1 MTDLK
6 KKAQEVAKAGRFGD
20 TTLIHVAPEELK
32 GLASLMPN
40 GKLTVNP
47 TTGLPEAFF
56 FLPFLAGLGA
66 AAAPAAAAAV
76 PAAATGALGAGMAAG
91 AGAAATGLAGL
102 GAAAAP
108 AAAGLTGAGLAGT
121 SAGLAANAAA
131 PALAGAGA
139 AGATGSALGAAM
151 PSVVGGSTAA
161 ASLPVAGASGL
172 PSVLGSTPLA
182 GTGALGSAGAAAP
195 ITASTASGGAAGMA
209 GPTIAAANALPA
221 AATTGAGAAGGS
233 TAGGL
238 GSLFGSMDAGK
249 MLQYGALA
257 SMMMPQGGGGGGD
270 DGGGGKK
277 GKRYSRGDAAE
288 NTGSVTDSEFDY
300 FPDSH
305 YYKKGGLVKG
315 DSHSAY
321 YFNDGGVQVLRSGMS
336 DEDRD
341 RASRNASK
349 ALQKKKGY
357 AEGGL
362 ASLAPQ
368 EPEANDE
375 QLIDMTV
382 AALQG
387 QAPNADAIIQ
397 QFIQVFG
404 PDALRDLIQ
413 QVQGGA
419 PQGDGMSDSVPA
431 VVNGQNGQSE
441 PAALSEGEFVVP
453 ADVVSGLGNGST
465 EAGAQQL
472 EGMMQRTRQMR
483 TGGVVQPPAMNP
495 RSVMPI

>member
-1 MTDLK
+1 MSDLK

-108 AAAGLTGAGLAGT
+108 AATGLTSAGLAGT

-139 AGATGSALGAAM
+139 TGSALGAAM
-151 PSVVGGSTAA
+151 PSVVGGTTAA
-161 ASLPVAGASGL
+161 SSLPVAGAAGL

-195 ITASTASGGAAGMA
+195 ITGSTAAGGAAGMA

-277 GKRYSRGDAAE
+277 GKRYSRGEAAE
-288 NTGSVTDSEFDY
+288 NTGSVNDSEFDY

-305 YYKKGGLVKG
+305 YYKSGGLV
-315 DSHSAY
+315 
-321 YFNDGGVQVLRSGMS
+321 R
-336 DEDRD
+336 
-341 RASRNASK
+341 
-349 ALQKKKGY
+349 GY

-413 QVQGGA
+413 QVQGGG
-419 PQGDGMSDSVPA
+419 QSDGMSDSVPA

-483 TGGVVQPPAMNP
+483 TGGVVQPPAINP
-495 RSVMPI
+495 MSVMPR

>member
-1 MTDLK
+1 MSDLK

-20 TTLIHVAPEELK
+20 TTLIHVAPEELR

-56 FLPFLAGLGA
+56 FLPFLAGLGSMF
-66 AAAPAAAAAV
+66 APAAAGTALTAGMTAGGTAAATGLGALAAGA
-76 PAAATGALGAGMAAG
+76 PAAATG
-91 AGAAATGLAGL
+91 
-102 GAAAAP
+102 
-108 AAAGLTGAGLAGT
+108 LTSAGLAGT

-139 AGATGSALGAAM
+139 TGSALGAAM
-151 PSVVGGSTAA
+151 PSVIGGTTAA
-161 ASLPVAGASGL
+161 SSLPVAGAAGL
-172 PSVLGSTPLA
+172 PSVLGGTPMA
-182 GTGALGSAGAAAP
+182 GTGALGAAGAAAP
-195 ITASTASGGAAGMA
+195 ITGSTAAGGAASMA

-221 AATTGAGAAGGS
+221 AATGAGAAGGAAK
-233 TAGGL
+233 AGGL
-238 GSLFGSMDAGK
+238 GALFGGMDAGK

-270 DGGGGKK
+270 EGGGGKK
-277 GKRYSRGDAAE
+277 GKRYSRGDAAN
-288 NTGSVTDSEFDY
+288 NTGSVNDSEFDY

-305 YYKKGGLVKG
+305 YYKSGGLV
-315 DSHSAY
+315 
-321 YFNDGGVQVLRSGMS
+321 R
-336 DEDRD
+336 
-341 RASRNASK
+341 
-349 ALQKKKGY
+349 GY

-413 QVQGGA
+413 QVQGGGGA

-431 VVNGQNGQSE
+431 TVTGQNGQSE

>member
-1 MTDLK
+1 MTNDLK

-20 TTLIHVAPEELK
+20 TTLIHVAPEELR

-56 FLPFLAGLGA
+56 FLPFLASLGSA
-66 AAAPAAAAAV
+66 IAAPAAAAGTALTAGMTAGGTAAATGLGALAAGA
-76 PAAATGALGAGMAAG
+76 PAAATG
-91 AGAAATGLAGL
+91 
-102 GAAAAP
+102 
-108 AAAGLTGAGLAGT
+108 LTSAGLAGT

-139 AGATGSALGAAM
+139 TGSALGAAM
-151 PSVVGGSTAA
+151 PSVVGGTTAA
-161 ASLPVAGASGL
+161 SSLPVAGAAGL
-172 PSVLGSTPLA
+172 PSVLSGTPMA

-277 GKRYSRGDAAE
+277 GKRYSRGEAAE
-288 NTGSVTDSEFDY
+288 NTGSVNDSEFDY

-305 YYKKGGLVKG
+305 YYKSGGLV
-315 DSHSAY
+315 
-321 YFNDGGVQVLRSGMS
+321 R
-336 DEDRD
+336 
-341 RASRNASK
+341 
-349 ALQKKKGY
+349 GY

-413 QVQGGA
+413 QVQGGG
-419 PQGDGMSDSVPA
+419 QSDGMSDSVPA

-483 TGGVVQPPAMNP
+483 TGGVVQPPAINP
-495 RSVMPI
+495 MSVMPR

>member
-1 MTDLK
+1 MSDLK
-6 KKAQEVAKAGRFGD
+6 KKAQEVAKAGRFWD
-20 TTLIHVAPEELK
+20 TTLIHVAPEELR

-56 FLPFLAGLGA
+56 FLPFLAGLGSMF
-66 AAAPAAAAAV
+66 APAAAGTALTAGMTAGGTAAATGLGALAAGA
-76 PAAATGALGAGMAAG
+76 PAAATG
-91 AGAAATGLAGL
+91 
-102 GAAAAP
+102 
-108 AAAGLTGAGLAGT
+108 LTSAGLAGT

-139 AGATGSALGAAM
+139 TGSALGAAM
-151 PSVVGGSTAA
+151 PSVIGGTTAA
-161 ASLPVAGASGL
+161 SSLPVAGAAGL
-172 PSVLGSTPLA
+172 PSVLGGTPMA
-182 GTGALGSAGAAAP
+182 GTGALGAAGAAAP
-195 ITASTASGGAAGMA
+195 ITGSTAAGGAASMA

-221 AATTGAGAAGGS
+221 AATGAGAAGGAAK
-233 TAGGL
+233 AGGL
-238 GSLFGSMDAGK
+238 GALFGGMDAGK

-270 DGGGGKK
+270 EGGGGKK
-277 GKRYSRGDAAE
+277 GKRYSRGDAAN
-288 NTGSVTDSEFDY
+288 NTGSVNDSEFDY

-305 YYKKGGLVKG
+305 YYKSGGLV
-315 DSHSAY
+315 
-321 YFNDGGVQVLRSGMS
+321 R
-336 DEDRD
+336 
-341 RASRNASK
+341 
-349 ALQKKKGY
+349 GY

-413 QVQGGA
+413 QVQGGGGA

-431 VVNGQNGQSE
+431 TVTGQNGQSE